1 MFHSYVMGIDK
12 SILDLSQEG
21 FIIQNDGDNFT
32 ISFPENKV
40 TVWENFIKKHLEVE
54 YWNEYLTDDKVVFL
68 FHLQDGFKRFEV
80 ENFHNEEVLKLC
92 DEFNTHFSDNKT
104 SQYEF
109 HILNGANE
117 LKRFLKNKYQNCDNF
132 DEKRL
137 DDICSSN
144 LFVGKLLN
152 DFIKNLFD

>member
-1 MFHSYVMGIDK
+1 MYHSYVMGIDK

-54 YWNEYLTDDKVVFL
+54 YWNEYLTHDKVVFL

-80 ENFHNEEVLKLC
+80 ENFNNEEVLQLCEKLC
-92 DEFNTHFSDNKT
+92 NCKFESIKKMLSDNWFYK
-104 SQYEF
+104 E
-109 HILNGANE
+109 ILG
-117 LKRFLKNKYQNCDNF
+117 
-132 DEKRL
+132 
-137 DDICSSN
+137 
-144 LFVGKLLN
+144 
-152 DFIKNLFD
+152 

>member
-1 MFHSYVMGIDK
+1 MYHSYVMGIDK

-32 ISFPENKV
+32 ISFQKNKV

-80 ENFHNEEVLKLC
+80 ENFNNEEVLQLCEKLC
-92 DEFNTHFSDNKT
+92 NCKFESIKKMLSDNWFYK
-104 SQYEF
+104 E
-109 HILNGANE
+109 ILG
-117 LKRFLKNKYQNCDNF
+117 
-132 DEKRL
+132 
-137 DDICSSN
+137 
-144 LFVGKLLN
+144 
-152 DFIKNLFD
+152 